1 MFILLIGETNQKEM
15 ENKNSKLA
23 TAGLIIITASLLN
36 TPGYVKYFLLVVTT
50 ISIVLRIIQYQK
62 EFKATR
68 IVKGR

>member
-50 ISIVLRIIQYQK
+50 ISLVLRIIQYQK